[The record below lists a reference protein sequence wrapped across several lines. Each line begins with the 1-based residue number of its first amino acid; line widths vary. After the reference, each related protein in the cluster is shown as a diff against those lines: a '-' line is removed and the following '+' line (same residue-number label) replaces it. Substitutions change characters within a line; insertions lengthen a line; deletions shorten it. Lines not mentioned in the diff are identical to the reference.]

1 MSLNFKQETGRLSS
15 SSSLNHI
22 LLHPKRFELCS
33 ILHHPLGT
41 ISKTNKQIKTNSK
54 NAPNTK
60 KLTKFVLGAITRSSE
75 RILSLLWGKGK
86 RNSIPLVLLFW
97 ACLWNRGGGV
107 VGVFPTST
115 NPSSHP
121 ARVSVAHTRL
131 SQNTNLPTPCN
142 EFYLSL

>member
-33 ILHHPLGT
+33 VLHHPLGT

-60 KLTKFVLGAITRSSE
+60 KLTKFVLGAITRPVKEFFHYFGGKEKGIQSLWYCCSE
-75 RILSLLWGKGK
+75 HAFGT
-86 RNSIPLVLLFW
+86 
-97 ACLWNRGGGV
+97 GV
-107 VGVFPTST
+107 VGWWGCFPPAQTQAATQHEWASPTLGYPKTPTFLHHAMSST
-115 NPSSHP
+115 
-121 ARVSVAHTRL
+121 
-131 SQNTNLPTPCN
+131 
-142 EFYLSL
+142 